1 MPDGVFQ
8 QHAVRFFVNTKNKYL
23 MITAKPL
30 GILETASDRVSAAAG
45 IGMHAGW
52 REPANVDIVFWRKV
66 QYIPPFQQRFFKLS
80 RIKKVN
86 E

>member
-8 QHAVRFFVNTKNKYL
+8 QHAVRFFVNTKNEYL

-30 GILETASDRVSAAAG
+30 VISETESDRVSAAAG
-45 IGMHAGW
+45 IGIHAGW

-80 RIKKVN
+80 RIKKVS

>member
-1 MPDGVFQ
+1 MS
-8 QHAVRFFVNTKNKYL
+8 
-23 MITAKPL
+23 
-30 GILETASDRVSAAAG
+30 ETASDRVSAAAG

-52 REPANVDIVFWRKV
+52 REPANVDIVFWHKV

-80 RIKKVN
+80 RIKKVS

>member
-8 QHAVRFFVNTKNKYL
+8 QHAVRFLSIRKTSTL
-23 MITAKPL
+23 CSIITAKPL
-30 GILETASDRVSAAAG
+30 GILDTASDRVSAAAG

-66 QYIPPFQQRFFKLS
+66 QYIPPFQQRFF
-80 RIKKVN
+80 
-86 E
+86 

>member
-30 GILETASDRVSAAAG
+30 VISETESDRVSAAAG
-45 IGMHAGW
+45 IHAG
-52 REPANVDIVFWRKV
+52 
-66 QYIPPFQQRFFKLS
+66 
-80 RIKKVN
+80 
-86 E
+86 